1 MTRINVV
8 PPRELSR
15 QHLVA
20 EYRELPRVFGLA
32 RKAAAAG
39 RKPDAP
45 DHYTLGAGHVLFF
58 YTRLG
63 WLIDRQKALIAEML
77 RRGYHPTHT
86 DTSDLLDGIPPEW
99 IRYWIPDANA
109 LAINRARIAERNE
122 GMIEALVAAMT

>member
-8 PPRELSR
+8 PPAELSR

-32 RKAAAAG
+32 RNAAAAG
-39 RKPDAP
+39 RNPDAP
-45 DHYTLGAGHVLFF
+45 ARYTLGAGHVLFF

-63 WLIDRQKALIAEML
+63 WLVDRQKSLIAEMI

-86 DTSDLLDGIPPEW
+86 DTTDLLDGIPQAWVGQWAPTD
-99 IRYWIPDANA
+99 DAM
-109 LAINRARIAERNE
+109 AINRARIAERN
-122 GMIEALVAAMT
+122 MREAA